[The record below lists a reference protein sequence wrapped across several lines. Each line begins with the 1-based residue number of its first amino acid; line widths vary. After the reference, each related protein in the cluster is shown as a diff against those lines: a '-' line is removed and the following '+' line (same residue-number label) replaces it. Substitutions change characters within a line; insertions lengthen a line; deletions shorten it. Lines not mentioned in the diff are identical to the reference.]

1 MNLNILQL
9 SVSNSK
15 CNFSIFNFE
24 FKSRKIEL
32 NLRVSN
38 SKCNFLFFDFELVT
52 RSVIFYFPF
61 DFELVTRSVI
71 FYFPFELVTRSVTSF
86 CITRF
91 RNSRIPNLTW
101 NELKIIKTNF
111 SIYWTWTRSSH
122 NNTWKVKN
130 MRVYGFLLTRILPCK
145 DRS

>member
-24 FKSRKIEL
+24 FKSRKIKL

-52 RSVIFYFPF
+52 Q
-61 DFELVTRSVI
+61 SVI

-130 MRVYGFLLTRILPCK
+130 MREYGFLLTRILPCK